1 MCRMYFLLP
10 SCLDFSSF
18 FQFLQPDN
26 RMTEEHTKYINITD
40 LPLNAQIEI
49 FKFLSVE
56 DLVYSVRFTCKL
68 WNQLSFESTLWKTV
82 DISQFTWTNFSDT
95 SFLQLISDSKDSVE
109 TLKVDVK
116 RLSLKAIAHEG
127 VICRNLQEI
136 FIGGVKDEDNSSLLQ
151 VLKIL
156 SEKYKYLKGLHLFEE
171 INLFKERTLQNPDV
185 NGSAHIQET
194 LSELFPHLQSFSYSS
209 SEEEILDDVSQ
220 VNTFF
225 KRHSDLEHVLIKNSL
240 LMDSWIFVLLCEM
253 PILRTLDLT
262 NSFSSQYFEGKVF
275 EASLPNL
282 KTLIL
287 DNCLLSDSLLTSIL
301 KGVRVLE
308 NLSLKAV
315 QNITNVGLEYVAL
328 ACPNLKHLYIGDT
341 AWVSNIT
348 DAGIERVVEKCH
360 CLTVLYL
367 ANCQELTDRSIQAI
381 AANCTGLQ
389 ELHVREIVAL
399 SDIAI
404 ISVADKCARLRTLDV
419 SYCAK
424 LTGKSVSFVIK
435 HCKELRKLYTESC
448 SRVTEFTL
456 TDVSRTGRIEN
467 KHGLCTDDQVPCVH
481 DDERKSEKYRDLES
495 PYSAKVAGDIDYSE
509 SQHIVEGILNRPSLD
524 ITGGTPSLAADH
536 SHIQQLDFRFCSNLT
551 NACIIQ
557 ISIYCR
563 DLLSLNIQACH
574 QITDA
579 GITRLLTGCTRLI
592 CLDISGG
599 SSFGRSRLTDKCLGD
614 IAQFGQNLEELHM
627 CKNSNITTHAVFNVA
642 KECTKI
648 CKIYTDLNNYSLQRQ
663 SFVQCAGEL
672 AGKTT
677 SVKFLHN
684 TVEICIYRNKELDY
698 ISSL

>member
-1 MCRMYFLLP
+1 
-10 SCLDFSSF
+10 
-18 FQFLQPDN
+18 
-26 RMTEEHTKYINITD
+26 MTEEHRKYINITD
-40 LPLNAQIEI
+40 LPLNTQIEI

-95 SFLQLISDSKDSVE
+95 SFLKLIADTKDSVE

-116 RLSLKAIAHEG
+116 RVSLKAVAHEG
-127 VICRNLQEI
+127 VICRNLREI

-156 SEKYKYLKGLHLFEE
+156 SEKYQYLKGLHLFEE
-171 INLFKERTLQNPDV
+171 ISLFKVRTLQNPDG
-185 NGSAHIQET
+185 NGSIQIQEA
-194 LSELFPHLQSFSYSS
+194 LSEVFPHLQSFSYSS

-220 VNTFF
+220 LNTFF
-225 KRHSDLEHVLIKNSL
+225 KLHSDLEQVSIKNSL

-253 PILRTLDLT
+253 PVLRTLDLT
-262 NSFSSQYFEGKVF
+262 NSFSSLYFEGKVF

-287 DNCLLSDSLLTSIL
+287 DNCLVSDSLLTSIL

-404 ISVADKCARLRTLDV
+404 ICLADKCARLRTLDL

-435 HCKELRKLYTESC
+435 QCKELRKLYTESC

-456 TDVSRTGRIEN
+456 TEVSQTARDEN
-467 KHGLCTDDQVPCVH
+467 KHGLYTYTENQVPCVH
-481 DDERKSEKYRDLES
+481 DDERESEKYTDLES
-495 PYSAKVAGDIDYSE
+495 PYSAEVAGDSGYSG
-509 SQHIVEGILNRPSLD
+509 SQHIVEGNLKRPPLD
-524 ITGGTPSLAADH
+524 ITGGTPSLATDH

-579 GITRLLTGCTRLI
+579 GITRLLTGCTHLI
-592 CLDISGG
+592 YLDISGG

-614 IAQFGQNLEELHM
+614 IAQFGQNLKELHM
-627 CKNSNITTHAVFNVA
+627 CKNSNITTNAVFNVA
-642 KECTKI
+642 KACASI

-672 AGKTT
+672 TGKTT